1 MSFPRWRFGLV
12 FATTAAILML
22 TVAQPVSALPPLP
35 TVPADFEIEVAA
47 EFPVVERPV
56 MACFDERGRLY
67 LVDSS
72 GANEPFEK
80 LLKDPPHRIV
90 VIEDTDGDGKFD
102 KRTVF
107 ADKLV
112 MPQGVLPY
120 RGAVYT
126 ASPPSVWKL
135 EDTDGDGVCDKRTEI
150 VTEFGSNGNAAD
162 IHGPFLGPDG
172 WLYLC
177 DGRHGHKVKLENGTF
192 DQGLAGGIFRF
203 RTDGSGFAR
212 ICGGGFDN
220 PVEIDFTDEGEI
232 LGTVNILLVNPRQ
245 DCLMHWIE
253 GGVYPH
259 ADQEQCI
266 AEYKKTGDLMPAI
279 KEFGHVAVS
288 GMTRYRSEG
297 FGPEYRDNLFIT
309 FFNRHKVIRSIL
321 TRSGATFTSRE
332 EEFLSSDEKDF
343 HPTDVLEDADGSLL
357 VINTGGWF
365 RLGCPVSEIAKP
377 DVMGAIY
384 RIRKKGM
391 KKVEDPGGLAL
402 ALDKKSAKELVA
414 YLDDPRPVVR
424 ERAIELLAAADLVA
438 GAEEINRMF
447 FAGDGGS
454 SPQKRRNSIRAANR
468 MLDAHLMDFRAT
480 LQRVPELDA
489 NNEKEREEVTQQLL
503 RIEQIKLSG
512 TRMRVCRK
520 VRTAGLADPS
530 ESVRHTA
537 ALAFANSDLQEQS
550 RDLFESLR
558 KLVIAD
564 SPSVRRAAATALWRN
579 YFDRDSDGDWVT
591 TALPDNDFEHITSV
605 LFESIRKGTVDRILE
620 HSLIFALI
628 RINDRERTLPFLK
641 DPNPEVRRAA
651 LIALDQMDD
660 GKLTRELVTPL
671 LDTDDPQLRKTALAV
686 ISSRKGWATVLVGL
700 LRGWLAEDN
709 PSDENLSLLRGVLL
723 AQAGDLAIQ
732 QVISDALAAENTLL
746 NVRLLLWEVID
757 RAPLGELSAAWLA
770 AIERTLNA
778 GTAAEI
784 RQVIAIVNQR
794 NLAQFDG
801 RLVALAADPKAE
813 IDLRVEALAA
823 TAPRLKSFDDAQFSL
838 LATNLKLETSPLL
851 LLAAA
856 RGLADAPL
864 SVSQLRELTTSLS
877 STGSLAL
884 PVLLRAFGRTDDI
897 AVGLGFLAALQKS
910 PAVEN
915 LSAEELAGI
924 LRKYPGSV
932 QKEAGPLL
940 ARLGGNSLE
949 QQQARLKE
957 LATLLA
963 PAGNA
968 QQGRDVFFGK
978 KAACANCHTVAGEG
992 GRVGPDLTKIGA
1004 SRSGTDLLEAI
1015 VFPSATFAR
1024 EFRPYV
1030 IVTDS
1035 GKVHTGI
1042 ISRQTADAVHLRTA
1056 DLAEIRIPRS
1066 AIEEMKESNTSIM
1079 PKGLDTSLSADELR
1093 NLLAYLQQLK

>member
-1 MSFPRWRFGLV
+1 MLAASPHA
-12 FATTAAILML
+12 FAA
-22 TVAQPVSALPPLP
+22 PPLP
-35 TVPADFEIEVAA
+35 TVPSGFEIEVAA
-47 EFPVVERPV
+47 EFPIVERPV

-80 LLKDPPHRIV
+80 LVKNPPHRIV

-177 DGRHGHKVKLENGTF
+177 DGRHGHKVKLADGTF

-203 RTDGSGFAR
+203 CTDGSGFER

-266 AEYKKTGDLMPAI
+266 AEYKKTGDLMPAV
-279 KEFGHVAVS
+279 KEFGHVAVA
-288 GMTRYRSEG
+288 GMTRYRSDG

-321 TRSGATFTSRE
+321 ERSGATFTSRE
-332 EEFLSSDEKDF
+332 EEFLSSEEKDF

-365 RLGCPVSEIAKP
+365 RIGCPVSEIAKP

-391 KKVEDPGGLAL
+391 KKVDDPRGLAIGL
-402 ALDKKSAKELVA
+402 EKKSAKELVA
-414 YLDDPRPVVR
+414 YLDDSRPAVR
-424 ERAIELLAAADLVA
+424 ERAIDLLALGDLVS
-438 GAEEINRMF
+438 GAKAINRLF
-447 FAGDGGS
+447 GTNPGAS
-454 SPQKRRNSIRAANR
+454 SPEMRRNGLDAANR
-468 MLDAHLMDFRAT
+468 MLVNNFLKFRAFKT
-480 LQRVPELDA
+480 QFDAGSKPIDDIAEL
-489 NNEKEREEVTQQLL
+489 ERRQ
-503 RIEQIKLSG
+503 EQIKKALDAHCE
-512 TRMRVCRK
+512 RVRLCWE
-520 VRTAGLADPS
+520 VLEAGLRDPD
-530 ESVRHTA
+530 ESVRHLA
-537 ALAFANSDLQEQS
+537 ARAADRPDESNS
-550 RDLFESLR
+550 LFDTLH
-558 KLVIAD
+558 KLVVAD
-564 SPSVRRAAATALWRN
+564 TPAVRQAAATTIGRRYL
-579 YFDRDSDGDWVT
+579 DVGLD
-591 TALPDNDFEHITSV
+591 PDTSEKLAKLGLGIPEKTV
-605 LFESIRKGTVDRILE
+605 SILFESILNGTVDRILE
-620 HSLIFALI
+620 HTLIYALI
-628 RINDRERTLPFLK
+628 RLNNRDKTVPFLK

-651 LIALDQMDD
+651 LIALDQMKD
-660 GKLTRELVTPL
+660 GELTRELVTPL

-686 ISSRKGWATVLVGL
+686 ISSRKGWATELVGL
-700 LRGWLAEDN
+700 LRGWLAEAN

-723 AQAGDLAIQ
+723 AQAGDAAIQ
-732 QVISDALAAENTLL
+732 QVISDALAAATTLP

-757 RAPLGELSAAWLA
+757 RAPLAELPGAWLV
-770 AIERTLNA
+770 AIERTLSA
-778 GTAAEI
+778 GSPAEI
-784 RQVIAIVNQR
+784 RQIIAIVNQR

-801 RLVALAADPKAE
+801 RLVSIAADPNTG

-823 TAPRLKSFDDAQFSL
+823 VSSRLKSFDDAQFSL
-838 LATNLKLETSPLL
+838 LTANLKLETSPLL

-864 SVSQLRELTTSLS
+864 SVSQLRELTGSLS
-877 STGSLAL
+877 TAGPLAL
-884 PVLLRAFGRTDDI
+884 PVLLRAFTRADDTV
-897 AVGLGFLAALQKS
+897 VGLGFVKALNES

-924 LRKYPGSV
+924 LRKYPSSV

-940 ARLGGNSLE
+940 ARLGGSSLE

-963 PAGNA
+963 PAGSA
-968 QQGRDVFFGK
+968 QQGRAVFFGK
-978 KAACANCHTVAGEG
+978 KAACANCHTIAGEG

-1004 SRSGTDLLEAI
+1004 SRSGEDILEAI
-1015 VFPSATFAR
+1015 VFPSASFAR

-1035 GKVHTGI
+1035 GKTHTGI

-1056 DLAEIRIPRS
+1056 DLAEIRIPRA
-1066 AIEEMKESNTSIM
+1066 AIEEIKESNTSIM
-1079 PKGLDTSLSADELR
+1079 PKGLDTSLTADELR

>member
-1 MSFPRWRFGLV
+1 VIAPLV
-12 FATTAAILML
+12 WLFATQGASAA
-22 TVAQPVSALPPLP
+22 PPLP
-35 TVPADFEIEVAA
+35 TVPDGFEIEVAA

-80 LLKDPPHRIV
+80 LVKNPPHRIV

-177 DGRHGHKVKLENGTF
+177 DGRHGHKVKLADGTF

-203 RTDGSGFAR
+203 RTDGSGFER

-232 LGTVNILLVNPRQ
+232 LGTVNILLLNPRQ

-266 AEYKKTGDLMPAI
+266 AEYKRTGDLMPAV
-279 KEFGHVAVS
+279 KEFGHVAVA

-297 FGPEYRDNLFIT
+297 FGPEYRNNLFIT
-309 FFNRHKVIRSIL
+309 FFNRHKVVRSIL
-321 TRSGATFTSRE
+321 ERSGATFTSRE

-365 RLGCPVSEIAKP
+365 RIGCPVSEFAKP
-377 DVMGAIY
+377 DVMGAVY
-384 RIRKKGM
+384 RIRKRGM
-391 KKVEDPGGLAL
+391 IKVDDPRGAAL
-402 ALDKKSAKELVA
+402 AMGKKSAKELVA
-414 YLDDPRPVVR
+414 YLDDSRPAVR
-424 ERAIELLAAADLVA
+424 ERAIELLALSDLFS
-438 GAEEINRMF
+438 GTQEINRLF
-447 FAGDGGS
+447 GVGLAGS
-454 SPQKRRNSIRAANR
+454 SPQQRRNGIWTANR
-468 MLDAHLMDFRAT
+468 ILTEHLSGLRKAQMPFPNLEQKNANERDEF
-480 LQRVPELDA
+480 QRLVL
-489 NNEKEREEVTQQLL
+489 KQS
-503 RIEQIKLSG
+503 EQIKESAARIEACLS
-512 TRMRVCRK
+512 
-520 VRTAGLADPS
+520 VRAAAIGDPS
-530 ESVRHTA
+530 ESVRQTA
-537 ALAFANSDLQEQS
+537 ALAFASADIQEQS
-550 RDLFESLR
+550 HSLFESL
-558 KLVIAD
+558 KILVLSD
-564 SPSVRRAAATALWRN
+564 MPPVRRAAATALWRN
-579 YFDRDSDGDWVT
+579 YFDLHSETDSIAA
-591 TALPDNDFEHITSV
+591 ALPGNDFEYVVSS
-605 LFESIRKGTVDRILE
+605 LFDSIRKGTVDRILE
-620 HSLIFALI
+620 HTLIYALI
-628 RINDRERTLPFLK
+628 QINYPERTLPFLK

-651 LIALDQMDD
+651 LIALDQMKD
-660 GKLTRELVTPL
+660 GELTRELVTPL

-686 ISSRKGWATVLVGL
+686 ISSRKGWATELVGL
-700 LRGWLAEDN
+700 LRGWLAEAN

-723 AQAGDLAIQ
+723 AQAGDGAIQ
-732 QVISDALAAENTLL
+732 QVISDALAAEKTLPK
-746 NVRLLLWEVID
+746 VRLLLWEVID
-757 RAPLGELSAAWLA
+757 RAPLAVLPTAWLA
-770 AIERTLNA
+770 AVERSLNA
-778 GTAAEI
+778 GSHAEI
-784 RQVIAIVNQR
+784 RQIIAIVNQR
-794 NLAQFDG
+794 SLSQFDG
-801 RLVALAADPKAE
+801 RLLTISADPNAG
-813 IDLRVEALAA
+813 IDLRVDALAA
-823 TAPRLKSFDDAQFSL
+823 VAPRLKSLDDAQFSL
-838 LATNLKLETSPLL
+838 LAANLKLEASPLL

-864 SVSQLRELTTSLS
+864 SVAQLRELTESLS
-877 STGSLAL
+877 SASSLAL
-884 PVLLRAFGRTDDI
+884 PVLLRTFGRTNDSL
-897 AVGLGFLAALQKS
+897 VGFAFVAALEKS

-924 LRKYPGSV
+924 LRKYPSSV

-940 ARLGGNSLE
+940 ARLGGSSLE

-957 LATLLA
+957 LATVLA
-963 PAGNA
+963 RDGNA
-968 QQGRDVFFGK
+968 DQGRAVFFGK
-978 KAACANCHTVAGEG
+978 KAACANCHTVANEG

-1015 VFPSATFAR
+1015 VFPSASFAR

-1035 GKVHTGI
+1035 GKTHTGI

-1056 DLAEIRIPRS
+1056 DLAEIRIPRA

-1079 PKGLDTSLSADELR
+1079 PKGLDAALSSDELR